1 MRPSCCCTYS
11 TSMCWPSSSLSFSG
25 TAIMSTIDRAIEKLQ
40 ERAKAAAAHEPLPA
54 ESDAP
59 AIAIEAPVAFVPVAP
74 PTPAPPAVPVEP
86 VSGEVEAPPIGIAAP
101 SEEQLLSLEAGLPLR
116 DGLDGGSRIN
126 LDFERLAAAGMVTP
140 DGERSQMAEEFRH
153 IKRPLLLN
161 AFGEGAMPKPNRNLL
176 MVTSARPNEGK
187 TFTAINLALS
197 IALERDRTVL
207 LVDADV
213 ARPSVARMLD
223 FPGTAGL
230 VDYLADSGRRL
241 ADLLA
246 SEAMQ
251 QLAQELAD
259 RYSDRVV
266 VFDSPPLLATTEA
279 AVLAGLM
286 GQVVMVVEAG
296 KTKRDEV
303 KEALALLKPDQFV
316 GVVLNKSNRPFGTE
330 YYYGSYGSNG
340 E

>member
-1 MRPSCCCTYS
+1 
-11 TSMCWPSSSLSFSG
+11 
-25 TAIMSTIDRAIEKLQ
+25 MSTIDRAIEKLQ

-59 AIAIEAPVAFVPVAP
+59 AIA
-74 PTPAPPAVPVEP
+74 VEP
-86 VSGEVEAPPIGIAAP
+86 VGGEVGSESPLIGIAAP

-176 MVTSARPNEGK
+176 MVTSASPNEGK

-241 ADLLA
+241 ADLLLHTSLPKLRILPAGRRHSHSTELLA

-303 KEALALLKPDQFV
+303 KEALALLK
-316 GVVLNKSNRPFGTE
+316 
-330 YYYGSYGSNG
+330 
-340 E
+340 

>member
-59 AIAIEAPVAFVPVAP
+59 AIAVEAPVAFEPAAL
-74 PTPAPPAVPVEP
+74 PTPASPAVPVEP
-86 VSGEVEAPPIGIAAP
+86 IGGEVESESPLIGIAAP

-116 DGLDGGSRIN
+116 DGLDGGSRIS
-126 LDFERLAAAGMVTP
+126 LEFERLAAAGMVTP

-230 VDYLADSGRRL
+230 VDYLADPAGRRHSHSTE
-241 ADLLA
+241 LLA

-286 GQVVMVVEAG
+286 GQVVMVV
-296 KTKRDEV
+296 
-303 KEALALLKPDQFV
+303 
-316 GVVLNKSNRPFGTE
+316 
-330 YYYGSYGSNG
+330 
-340 E
+340 

>member
-1 MRPSCCCTYS
+1 
-11 TSMCWPSSSLSFSG
+11 
-25 TAIMSTIDRAIEKLQ
+25 MSTIDRAIEKLQ

-176 MVTSARPNEGK
+176 MVTSARPHEGK

-230 VDYLADSGRRL
+230 VDYLADPGRRL
-241 ADLLA
+241 ADLLLHTSLPKLRILPAGRRHSHSTELLA